1 MLLKGAALYI
11 LYNVVNMH
19 NIRLTYS
26 LWLAIAEL
34 AAVASVSSCLASTLQ
49 FTPVYSG
56 KANLQLLMLYYKVLQ
71 ISAGSTLAA
80 ICFTFPSFIYN
91 FLSWTQREVCAA
103 NCKGCSLTVPSGCV
117 TSLTISYV

>member
-19 NIRLTYS
+19 NIRIIYS

-34 AAVASVSSCLASTLQ
+34 AAVASVSFLLASTLQ
-49 FTPVYSG
+49 FAPVYSG

-71 ISAGSTLAA
+71 ISAG
-80 ICFTFPSFIYN
+80 
-91 FLSWTQREVCAA
+91 
-103 NCKGCSLTVPSGCV
+103 
-117 TSLTISYV
+117 